1 MAPHANGVKD
11 SGRGRGAKRGSPR
24 ASLGPSRCDFD
35 PLMVLPSRRD
45 NGNKAQG
52 RGASPRTLGMRVVY
66 ETSVEPKTTST
77 TRVFRDRNT
86 RRVTS
91 GACRVGVKR
100 TAGCF
105 GLGDRR
111 CVATCGTRPTT
122 CRRPCTQGY
131 AAKRGSPRASLGPSR
146 CDFDRVRFLRP
157 EGTTVTEPRVAA
169 LRRAPWECGW
179 CMRHRS
185 SRRRRVQPACSETEI
200 RGVSRRG
207 RVAWG

>member
-105 GLGDRR
+105 GLGVPPGESSSWARTDLSIRTPN
-111 CVATCGTRPTT
+111 CH
-122 CRRPCTQGY
+122 
-131 AAKRGSPRASLGPSR
+131 KHELDSR
-146 CDFDRVRFLRP
+146 KSHLQLIHF
-157 EGTTVTEPRVAA
+157 G
-169 LRRAPWECGW
+169 
-179 CMRHRS
+179 
-185 SRRRRVQPACSETEI
+185 
-200 RGVSRRG
+200 
-207 RVAWG
+207 